1 MIKTTLEWIVGI
13 GSIVWICYCMLLEFD
28 GMLAGMGY

>member
-1 MIKTTLEWIVGI
+1 MIKTTLEWIV
-13 GSIVWICYCMLLEFD
+13 WLCYCMLLEFD